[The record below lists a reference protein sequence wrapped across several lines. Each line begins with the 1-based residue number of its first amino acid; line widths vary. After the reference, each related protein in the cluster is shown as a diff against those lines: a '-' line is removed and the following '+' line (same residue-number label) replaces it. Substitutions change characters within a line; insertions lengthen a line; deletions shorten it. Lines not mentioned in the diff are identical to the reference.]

1 MSRYTNYESDVLEAA
16 ELIQALE
23 AVTDYP
29 DRVRITLCDGSGGEG
44 IVLSNYFSPDMQED
58 VISVVVDALNARK
71 TALLSVLR
79 QP

>member
-23 AVTDYP
+23 AVTD
-29 DRVRITLCDGSGGEG
+29 
-44 IVLSNYFSPDMQED
+44 YFSPDMQED